1 MGGTGRL
8 RGKSFGLFGK
18 TRHGPLKRTRHRV
31 VGRRKHRPFR
41 RRKHWP
47 FEKRRYAIHLA
58 TYANA
63 YGFLLESQQSIHGMD
78 EYGMESSEIEAKKGA
93 TRVRYDPFPYV
104 LEVKTMNLDGVITG
118 NEGGWGGKKLVNDSQ
133 KGAGS
138 GSSWA

>member
-8 RGKSFGLFGK
+8 RGKSFGLFGR
-18 TRHGPLKRTRHRV
+18 TRHGPLKRTRHGV

-63 YGFLLESQQSIHGMD
+63 YGFLLESQQSMHGMD
-78 EYGMESSEIEAKKGA
+78 EYGMESSEIEAKKGGYA
-93 TRVRYDPFPYV
+93 SEV
-104 LEVKTMNLDGVITG
+104 LEVKTMNLDGVRKEQQLRLYG
-118 NEGGWGGKKLVNDSQ
+118 VQRNHKKKPKRVWGPVLGDK
-133 KGAGS
+133 
-138 GSSWA
+138 